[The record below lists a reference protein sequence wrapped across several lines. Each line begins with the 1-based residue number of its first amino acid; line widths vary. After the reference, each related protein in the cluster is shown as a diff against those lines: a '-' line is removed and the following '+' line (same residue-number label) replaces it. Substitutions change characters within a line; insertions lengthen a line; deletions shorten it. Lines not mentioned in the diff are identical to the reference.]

1 MRPEEYIPQF
11 EEETKGARKLERTF
25 TFANLFI
32 TFLTVGLLVTA
43 SISITSKTDISKN
56 NLKTATNPNLNFQ
69 VKSGAIL
76 IPSMFPTNI
85 PQLEEY
91 DDDDVEESIRRKSKY
106 PTHHPKRQKPTAGGT
121 LAPIFVVTDDF
132 LVTPIV
138 VVNTDINPDNT
149 LSPTRENTIIAS
161 LQNTM

>member
-1 MRPEEYIPQF
+1 
-11 EEETKGARKLERTF
+11 
-25 TFANLFI
+25 
-32 TFLTVGLLVTA
+32 
-43 SISITSKTDISKN
+43 
-56 NLKTATNPNLNFQ
+56 
-69 VKSGAIL
+69 
-76 IPSMFPTNI
+76 MFPTNI
-85 PQLEEY
+85 PQLEDYEY

-106 PTHHPKRQKPTAGGT
+106 PTHHPKRQKPTASGT

-138 VVNTDINPDNT
+138 VINTDVNPNNT